1 MIKRVVSF
9 ALHQP
14 LFVVLGMILFI
25 GGGIAAFKA
34 LPVEAFPDVTDTQVT
49 VITLYPGRAAEE
61 VEKQV
66 TIPLEVVLA
75 GMPNTVRMF
84 SHTQFGL
91 SFIILTF
98 DDRANAYFARTQV
111 NERLREAELPPG
123 VTPDLA
129 PLSTPIGEVYR
140 YRVKAD
146 GYDSRELRTLQD
158 WVVMR
163 QLKLVPGVA
172 DVVSLG
178 GLVKQ
183 YEVNPDLAKL
193 RYYNVTLQQLFS
205 ALDRGNANAGGSY
218 LEQGRQQ
225 YLIRGIGLLRSAD
238 DIGNIVVAERSGVP
252 VLVKHI
258 ADVTIGAVPRQGI
271 VGEDKDDDVVT
282 GIVLM
287 RKGENP
293 SQVLLGV
300 KQKIDFIN
308 ASMLPKGVKAV
319 AFYDRTWLID
329 KTLKTVFT
337 NLTEGAL
344 LVTLVLLLFLGNL
357 RAAAIVALVIPL
369 SLLATFLGLSF
380 VGIPANLLS
389 LGAMDFGIIVDG
401 AVIVVENVFRKLS
414 ETAQERTPRLQK
426 ILDAAVEVGRPT
438 LFSMLIII
446 AAHIPIFTLQRQ
458 EGRIFAP
465 MAWSVTSAL
474 VGSLLL
480 SLTLVPLL
488 CYWMLPKNLP
498 EKENWLVHWCKG
510 LYQPTLV
517 WAIGHKKIVIGA
529 ALAALAASLAVVPKL
544 GTEFLP
550 ELNEGSIW
558 INVPLPSSVS
568 VTEAQS
574 ENAKFRA
581 AIAKVPEVTSVMS
594 KAGRPEDGTDP
605 KLVNMSEFL
614 VDLKPETQWRHGLT
628 RFDLMDEM
636 ERNLLAY
643 PGIEPSFSYP
653 IRDNVLESISQIDGQ
668 IVIKVFGQ
676 DLDVLRDESKKVLA
690 AVRNV
695 AGVHRAFID
704 RLGELP
710 QLQIDIDRGAAARYG
725 LNVADIQDVI
735 ETALGGK
742 AATQLWEG
750 ERRFPV
756 AVRLKEPERSIERM
770 QAILVSTPSGQYVPL
785 AQVAHFR
792 TLSGVQNISR
802 ESSQR
807 VQSIGVFIRDRD
819 MGSVVADM
827 KDRVAKLGG
836 LPPGYSVTWSGEF
849 ENQERA
855 MTRLALIV
863 PISVLLI
870 FILLFDAFGSFKSA
884 ALIVLNVPFALVGGI
899 FALFLSGIHLS
910 VSAAIGFIAL
920 FGQAVL
926 NGVVMVAYFNQLR
939 NAGSTPEE
947 AVVQGSLVRMRTVLM
962 TGLLAMLGLLP
973 MALSHGIGSEA
984 QKPLAVVVIGG
995 LISATLLTLLVLPT
1009 LYVAFH
1015 RERAPT
1021 VPRHRPRP
1029 IHSQRSAGT
1038 GPVAALRHLVKQALQ
1053 FEMRRHSGN
1062 EIRGTSPRLSGTSPR
1077 LSLRRN

>member
-111 NERLREAELPPG
+111 TERLREAELPPG
-123 VTPDLA
+123 VTPELA

-140 YRVKAD
+140 YRLKAD

-172 DVVSLG
+172 DVVTLG

-205 ALDRGNANAGGSY
+205 SLERGNANAGGSY
-218 LEQGRQQ
+218 MEQGRQQ
-225 YLIRGIGLLRSAD
+225 YLIRGIGLLRNAD
-238 DIGNIVVAERSGVP
+238 DIGNIVVAERNGVP

-258 ADVTIGAVPRQGI
+258 ADVSIGAVPRQGI

-293 SQVLLGV
+293 SQVLKGV

-308 ASMLPKGVKAV
+308 TSMLPKGVQAV

-344 LVTLVLLLFLGNL
+344 LVTLVLVLFLGNI
-357 RAAAIVALVIPL
+357 RAATIVAVVIPL
-369 SLLATFLGLSF
+369 SLLATFLGLTF

-414 ETAQERTPRLQK
+414 ETAQDRTPRLQK
-426 ILDAAVEVGRPT
+426 ILDATVEVGRPT

-488 CYWMLPKNLP
+488 CYWMLRKNLP
-498 EKENWLVHWCKG
+498 EKENWLVHWCKSA
-510 LYQPTLV
+510 YKPALV
-517 WAIGHKKIVIGA
+517 WAIGHRKIVIGSA
-529 ALAALAASLAVVPKL
+529 MFALAASLAVVPKL

-581 AIAKVPEVTSVMS
+581 AIAKVPEVSSVMS

-605 KLVNMSEFL
+605 KLVNMAEFL
-614 VDLKPETQWRHGLT
+614 VDLKPESAWRPGLT

-643 PGIEPSFSYP
+643 PGIEPSFSMP

-676 DLDVLRDESKKVLA
+676 DLDVLRNESKKVLA

-695 AGVHRAFID
+695 AGVRRAFID

-710 QLQIDIDRGAAARYG
+710 QLQIDIDRAAAARYG

-756 AVRLKEPERSIERM
+756 AVRLKETERSIERM
-770 QAILVSTPSGQYVPL
+770 KAILVSTPSGQYVPL
-785 AQVAHFR
+785 AQVARFI
-792 TLSGVQNISR
+792 TLSGAQNISR
-802 ESSQR
+802 ENSLR
-807 VQSIGVFIRDRD
+807 VQSIGIFIRDRD

-827 KDRVAKLGG
+827 KERVAKLGG
-836 LPPGYSVTWSGEF
+836 LPPGYTVTWSGEF

-855 MTRLALIV
+855 MTRLAIIV

-870 FILLFDAFGSFKSA
+870 FLLLFDAFGSFKSA
-884 ALIVLNVPFALVGGI
+884 ALIVLNIPFAMVGGI
-899 FALFLSGIHLS
+899 FALLFTGINLS

-939 NAGSTPEE
+939 NAGATPEE
-947 AVVQGSLVRMRTVLM
+947 AVVDGSLVRLRTVLM

-973 MALSHGIGSEA
+973 MALSHGIGAET

-1009 LYVAFH
+1009 LYLVFH
-1015 RERAPT
+1015 HERAPT
-1021 VPRHRPRP
+1021 VKRHR
-1029 IHSQRSAGT
+1029 HDA
-1038 GPVAALRHLVKQALQ
+1038 
-1053 FEMRRHSGN
+1053 
-1062 EIRGTSPRLSGTSPR
+1062 
-1077 LSLRRN
+1077 